1 MPKRIKSGVMSI
13 RSTGRR
19 SLKCLTVPLYVALV
33 ANVLTLSRLTTPY
46 SSLLPSSTTV
56 VLVVSVE
63 LSTLGRAEGTGG
75 TSSTVSGLLLTSG
88 SSQVIL
94 VGAAEAKMAKKVK
107 KRRTATVKVEA
118 ERDIVLARGVRS
130 ELGRW
135 EPKSSER
142 QDLLYCERQP
152 LAQSFVGHILRMINW
167 E

>member
-1 MPKRIKSGVMSI
+1 MSI
-13 RSTGRR
+13 GSTGRR

-56 VLVVSVE
+56 VLVVLVE
-63 LSTLGRAEGTGG
+63 LSTLGGTSGTGV
-75 TSSTVSGLLLTSG
+75 TPSGLTSG
-88 SSQVIL
+88 SSQVTF
-94 VGAAEAKMAKKVK
+94 VGAAEVKMAKKVK
-107 KRRTATVKVEA
+107 KRRMATVKVEA

-130 ELGRW
+130 ALGRW

-142 QDLLYCERQP
+142 QDLLYCERRP
-152 LAQSFVGHILRMINW
+152 LAQSFVRHILRMINW